1 MFDLPETVIIDGRDY
16 AVRTDYRVILEI
28 FVMLNDPDLTD
39 GDKVEALMQ
48 MFYISR
54 PDDTENALQ
63 AFADFTE
70 PRKRVNGK
78 RPRLL
83 DWEEDFDLIAAGV
96 NHVLGTECRALPY
109 LHWRTFLAAFLEI
122 SPESLLCQVLNIRRK
137 IKSGEKL
144 EKWERRWYQK
154 NRHLVDLPQKFSDKE
169 KALLEEWT

>member
-1 MFDLPETVIIDGRDY
+1 MFDLPEQVNIDGRDY
-16 AVRTDYRVILEI
+16 PVRTDFRVILEI
-28 FVMLNDPDLTD
+28 FVMLNDPDLMD
-39 GDKVEALMQ
+39 GDKVEALLQ
-48 MFYISR
+48 MFYITR
-54 PDDTENALQ
+54 PDDTEKALQ
-63 AFADFTE
+63 AFADFIE
-70 PRKRVNGK
+70 PRRRVNGK
-78 RPRLL
+78 RPRLI

-137 IKSGEKL
+137 IKTGEKL

-154 NRHLVDLPQKFSDKE
+154 NRHLVDLPQKLSSSE

>member
-1 MFDLPETVIIDGRDY
+1 MFELQNKITINDRDY
-16 AVRTDYRVILEI
+16 PIRTDFRVILEI
-28 FVMLNDPDLTD
+28 FVMLSDPDLTD

-48 MFYISR
+48 MFYIER
-54 PDDTENALQ
+54 PNDTEKALQ
-63 AFADFTE
+63 AFANFIE
-70 PRKRVNGK
+70 PRKRASGK

-83 DWEEDFDLIAAGV
+83 DWEADFDLIAAGV
-96 NHVLGTECRALPY
+96 NHVLGQECRSLPY

-137 IKSGEKL
+137 MKTGEKL
-144 EKWERRWYQK
+144 EKWERKWYQK